1 MIKKKT
7 GETEMLNEDGEDS
20 DDANSQ
26 SENNCK
32 NDKSTALVKR
42 DTGSDQIKAT
52 VRIKSVRTVA
62 VSDKMKEQEDEC
74 KQTTHAILTVLF
86 ICQAMIIIFSFH
98 NIYALSAS
106 DEEL

>member
-42 DTGSDQIKAT
+42 DTGSD
-52 VRIKSVRTVA
+52 
-62 VSDKMKEQEDEC
+62 
-74 KQTTHAILTVLF
+74 
-86 ICQAMIIIFSFH
+86 
-98 NIYALSAS
+98 
-106 DEEL
+106 